1 MKVDMKIWMIKGEEY
16 LMSYVV
22 ILNLH
27 ILFLGQLGSISQTQN
42 QNMLSPL
49 KFCETRWGSAW
60 YVMERFFQLYDAIK
74 LFLACIREDENGDP
88 KIKLLFENCLQR
100 KKYFRLFSSS
110 VRLFYALI
118 TVSVM
123 MVFNQTFLN

>member
-1 MKVDMKIWMIKGEEY
+1 MDMKIWMIKGEEY